1 MSAIK
6 LFSQRC
12 NKTVL
17 AIVLALMTTVTVFVP
32 TAIAQRPP
40 LPYQISSSG
49 WVSIGAKQSGTLVW
63 RCTSDRYRYTVGG
76 GFETE
81 AIAGNESAGFKVIHS
96 YPEDS
101 ATWKLRLRNSDDVA
115 RNVKIYNICALP

>member
-1 MSAIK
+1 MTMLK
-6 LFSQRC
+6 LFFRQF

-17 AIVLALMTTVTVFVP
+17 IIALAVVTTVSVFVP
-32 TAIAQRPP
+32 GAIAQRPP
-40 LPYQISSSG
+40 TPYQISSSD
-49 WVSIGAKQSGTLVW
+49 WVSIGSGQSGTLIW
-63 RCTSDRYRYTVGG
+63 RCPSGRYTVGG

-81 AIAGNESAGFKVIHS
+81 AISGNASTGFKMIHS

-101 ATWKLRLRNSDDVA
+101 RTWRLRLRNTDDVA